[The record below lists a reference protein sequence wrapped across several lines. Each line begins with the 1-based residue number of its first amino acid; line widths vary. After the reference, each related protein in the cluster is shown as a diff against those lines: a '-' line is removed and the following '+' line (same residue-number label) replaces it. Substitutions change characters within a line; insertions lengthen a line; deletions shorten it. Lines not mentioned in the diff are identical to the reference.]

1 MNLTYHGLDSCIKF
15 FKCHK
20 NLLQNLMY
28 NNNYIMIK
36 YIHLPSHSMRLWGT
50 LQERTCMYMKHEIY
64 TFSMNSHMLC
74 TYFIKKY
81 LLCTYFI
88 KKYLLCTFILPD
100 LLPNFSVK
108 TLKESIIPTGSGA
121 GLLISAKASL
131 IRMQSNL

>member
-36 YIHLPSHSMRLWGT
+36 YIRLPSHSMRLWGT

-74 TYFIKKY
+74 TYFIKKIY
-81 LLCTYFI
+81 SMYI
-88 KKYLLCTFILPD
+88 QERSKKFW
-100 LLPNFSVK
+100 F
-108 TLKESIIPTGSGA
+108 GGA
-121 GLLISAKASL
+121 KLHIHIYIHLHSYIYIYIY
-131 IRMQSNL
+131 IRNYHLYKL